1 MYDRWWGVEIIDT
14 IEYLL
19 LSTISGDPILIGSTR
34 LPTPPM
40 MIGMTAMNTTTSA
53 DVVLLGTG
61 IGCTW

>member
-40 MIGMTAMNTTTSA
+40 MIGMTAMNTTSTACS
-53 DVVLLGTG
+53 VTRYR
-61 IGCTW
+61 